1 MQLEGKDGLSIAEAC
16 EAAHVSRAGFY
27 RHFDDHAPQQAD
39 TELRDQI
46 QQICLQSRNYGY
58 RRVTAAL
65 RAQGRIVNRKR
76 VLRLMRSDNLLC
88 LRKRR
93 FVCTTD
99 SRHTY
104 AVYPNL
110 TRDGQPTASNQLWV
124 SDITY
129 IRLRESFLYLAVI
142 LDAYS
147 RRVIGWAL
155 EETLSAELT
164 VKALQHALAER
175 TISSSVVHHSDRG
188 VQYCATEYV
197 AILKAHGFQIS
208 MSRSGNPYDNAVAE
222 SFMRTLKCEEVYL
235 HSYRDRDD
243 ALLHIQDFLERL
255 YNQERLHSALGYQAP
270 AAYETEADIGSR
282 EFTE

>member
-1 MQLEGKDGLSIAEAC
+1 MQREGKSGLSIAEAC
-16 EAAHVSRAGFY
+16 QAAELSRAGFY
-27 RHFDDHAPQQAD
+27 RHFEEHLPRQAD
-39 TELRDQI
+39 TELREQM
-46 QQICLQSRNYGY
+46 QRICLENRCYGS
-58 RRVTAAL
+58 RRVAGEL
-65 RAQGRIVNRKR
+65 RKQGRLVNRKR
-76 VLRLMRSDNLLC
+76 VIRLMQADNLLC

-110 TRDGQPTASNQLWV
+110 TRDWKPDGINQLWV
-124 SDITY
+124 ADITY

-155 EETLSAELT
+155 DDNLQAQLA
-164 VKALQHALAER
+164 VRALQNALADR
-175 TISSSVVHHSDRG
+175 PVTTSLIHHSDRG
-188 VQYCATEYV
+188 VQYCSGEYV
-197 AILKAHGFQIS
+197 DLLHSYGIRIS
-208 MSRSGNPYDNAVAE
+208 MSRTGNPYDNALAE

-243 ALLHIQDFLERL
+243 ALMHIHDFLERI
-255 YNQERLHSALGYQAP
+255 YNCQRLHSSLGYLAP
-270 AAYETEADIGSR
+270 AAYEAVTYDQPVETTA
-282 EFTE
+282 